1 MGTIFSL
8 SAAYLR
14 ISRPKCLIPNSRGD
28 RYGHYS
34 PFKRQPAVVT
44 RNFQHSLLATL
55 APVRQRHHIWWMDTY
70 AIVPRSGAYRV
81 VATTESGKQTF
92 VAAYSAEQDAM
103 MRLKY
108 LQEKAGGPRAPNRP
122 KDWDS

>member
-1 MGTIFSL
+1 MSHSKQQRRSVRALL
-8 SAAYLR
+8 SVQTTA
-14 ISRPKCLIPNSRGD
+14 
-28 RYGHYS
+28 
-34 PFKRQPAVVT
+34 RQPAVVT

-122 KDWDS
+122 KDWNS